1 MKTPSLPIVTLCVF
15 ALCYLSPVGPSGL
28 AALIVDE
35 SYQGYSIGAIT
46 DNSVAGNA
54 TGISTANL
62 RINGTNT
69 ASIVSGTMSYS
80 NGSLSLNGGNQ
91 YLNLAGNNTSTGTL
105 ASTLA
110 SSIPVSGGSFY
121 MSFLHRFTGGFNG
134 GDIGYA
140 SFQTNAVNG
149 SSTLMATGSNGN
161 GSRTYL
167 NGTNVSASSGFV
179 SGQVNFFVVQYVT
192 DGVNWTGANVWVNPT
207 SSTLGAASYTVSGA
221 TGTSTMVAVA
231 PLISGL
237 DSGDSVDFD
246 RLQIGTSA
254 FDVIPEPSTWWLLA
268 GAGTFVMVT
277 HRRRTIV

>member
-1 MKTPSLPIVTLCVF
+1 MKTHPRILSALLVAF
-15 ALCYLSPVGPSGL
+15 AISGAAS

-35 SYQGYSIGAIT
+35 SYQGYAVGNIT
-46 DNSVAGNA
+46 DNTVSGNA
-54 TGISTANL
+54 TGIGTENL

-80 NGSLSLNGGNQ
+80 NGSLSINGGNQ
-91 YLNLAGNNTSTGTL
+91 YLNLAGNNISTGTL

-110 SSIPVSGGSFY
+110 SSMSVSGGSFY
-121 MSFLHRFTGGFNG
+121 MSFLHRFTGSFNG

-254 FDVIPEPSTWWLLA
+254 LDVIPEPSTWLLMGLSA
-268 GAGTFVMVT
+268 TFFVVF
-277 HRRRTIV
+277 RRRSVR

>member
-1 MKTPSLPIVTLCVF
+1 MKTHPRILSALLVAF
-15 ALCYLSPVGPSGL
+15 AISGAAS

-35 SYQGYSIGAIT
+35 SYQGYAVGNIT
-46 DNSVAGNA
+46 DNTVSGNA
-54 TGISTANL
+54 TGIGTENL

-80 NGSLSLNGGNQ
+80 NGSLSINGGNQ
-91 YLNLAGNNTSTGTL
+91 YLNLAGNNISTGTL

-110 SSIPVSGGSFY
+110 SSMSVSGGSFY
-121 MSFLHRFTGGFNG
+121 MSFLHRFTGSFNG

-192 DGVNWTGANVWVNPT
+192 DGVNWTGANVWVNPG
-207 SSTLGAASYTVSGA
+207 SSVLGAAIYTVSGA
-221 TGTSTMVAVA
+221 TGASTMLAIA
-231 PLISGL
+231 PLISAL
-237 DSGDSVDFD
+237 DTGDSADFD

-254 FDVIPEPSTWWLLA
+254 LDVIPEPATWLLLGLTA
-268 GAGTFVMVT
+268 TFFVIT
-277 HRRRTIV
+277 RRRSNR